1 MEDKDYVINESSFE
15 FAQLDANI
23 HDMKFDTKP
32 IGYMRDAFR
41 RFCKN
46 KGSVVAACII
56 FILILFAIFAPI
68 FSPYKLE
75 DRDNVY
81 LNRAP
86 FLKAFRNAGFWDG
99 GRNLTDLNDNKFQF
113 YRAIF
118 TETGMNPVLK
128 VTNENE
134 VSGQNGTTISRNVR
148 INTYY
153 SVGVVIKTLSKEEF
167 DAICKYQYSYE

>member
-56 FILILFAIFAPI
+56 LILILFAIFAPV
-68 FSPYKLE
+68 FSKSC
-75 DRDNVY
+75 
-81 LNRAP
+81 A
-86 FLKAFRNAGFWDG
+86 
-99 GRNLTDLNDNKFQF
+99 T
-113 YRAIF
+113 
-118 TETGMNPVLK
+118 
-128 VTNENE
+128 
-134 VSGQNGTTISRNVR
+134 
-148 INTYY
+148 
-153 SVGVVIKTLSKEEF
+153 
-167 DAICKYQYSYE
+167 